1 MPTPLFKPSAGYRR
15 LDAYALAN
23 IVQLATLAFC
33 RRFLNRDND
42 PAGRQFAQ
50 MTQAARSG
58 VKNITEGSERLKTS
72 VSSAITLL
80 DVARASLCELR
91 DDYTT
96 WLMDANQCPWRQSS
110 DEARAVFD
118 VRLAPANFGDD
129 INHDCCA
136 RILAEKQK
144 FARWLD
150 APDSAVRANALL
162 IIISRT
168 LHMLENLIA
177 RHGETFREEGGFHER
192 MATVRTEARREQK
205 KPLARDAP
213 PCPLCGEPTRLRHGK
228 NGDFWGCAAYPTC
241 KGTRRI
247 PPAATAAAAAAPHS
261 PAPSNAA
268 DGIR

>member
-23 IVQLATLAFC
+23 IVELATLAFC
-33 RRFLNRDND
+33 RRFLTREND
-42 PAGRQFAQ
+42 PGGRQFAQ

-72 VSSAITLL
+72 ASTAITLL

-96 WLMDANQCPWRQSS
+96 WLMDNNLPPWSQKSA
-110 DEARAVFD
+110 DAKAVFD
-118 VRLAPANFGDD
+118 VRLDPAAFGNDD
-129 INHDCCA
+129 LNHDTCVH
-136 RILAEKQK
+136 ILAQKKK

-150 APDSAVRANALL
+150 AGDSIVRANALL
-162 IIISRT
+162 ILISRT
-168 LHMLENLIA
+168 LHMLASILA

-192 MATVRTEARREQK
+192 MTTVRAEARREQQQ
-205 KPLARDAP
+205 PVPAEDAP

-228 NGDFWGCAAYPTC
+228 NGDFWGCTAYPTC
-241 KGTRRI
+241 KGTVNI
-247 PPAATAAAAAAPHS
+247 P
-261 PAPSNAA
+261 
-268 DGIR
+268 R